1 MIGKRIID
9 EQYVAQARAK
19 EILEKRE
26 EGIEPLYEQKTALN
40 ILNRFTHITASD
52 AEEMVEKIREGVPRI
67 KKENIV
73 KIVDLMPQDK
83 DDLNVLFSKE
93 RVILTDDE
101 VATILEIVDN
111 YR

>member
-1 MIGKRIID
+1 MIGKKIID
-9 EQYVAQARAK
+9 EQYVTQARAK
-19 EILEKRE
+19 EILERRE
-26 EGIEPLYEQKTALN
+26 EESEPLYEQKTALS
-40 ILNRFTHITASD
+40 ILHRFTHISASD
-52 AEEMVEKIREGVPRI
+52 AEEMVDKIREGVPRI
-67 KKENIV
+67 KIENIV

-93 RVILTDDE
+93 RITLTDDE

>member
-1 MIGKRIID
+1 MIGKKIID
-9 EQYVAQARAK
+9 EQYVTQARAK

-26 EGIEPLYEQKTALN
+26 EGIEPLYEQKTALI

-67 KKENIV
+67 KTENIV